1 MLLLC
6 YQIIIN
12 HGTPLEEEG
21 YIYFCTKSLFMAL
34 NSILKIFLPK
44 DRVFYQLFE
53 SVAEEL
59 VKMGDKLKEV
69 VNETDFDKRSKLIKE
84 LEDMEHVNDG
94 LTHNIFTE
102 LGKNFITP
110 FDREDIHYL
119 ASALDDIA
127 DYIYASAKKINF
139 YHVNPED
146 IGIRKFG
153 DLIALGC
160 VQVHKAV
167 TELRNMKN
175 MRQITDALVAINSI
189 ENQGDDIFDMSI
201 ERLFATEPDAKEV
214 IKKREIY
221 QVMEIVT
228 DKCEDAAN
236 VIESIII
243 KYA

>member
-1 MLLLC
+1 MS
-6 YQIIIN
+6 
-12 HGTPLEEEG
+12 G
-21 YIYFCTKSLFMAL
+21 F

-53 SVAEEL
+53 
-59 VKMGDKLKEV
+59 V
-69 VNETDFDKRSKLIKE
+69 VNEPDFEKRAALIKKI
-84 LEDMEHVNDG
+84 EDMEHVNDDH
-94 LTHNIFTE
+94 THQIFTE
-102 LGKNFITP
+102 LSRNFITP
-110 FDREDIHYL
+110 FDREDIHSL
-119 ASALDDIA
+119 ATSLDDIA

-139 YHVNPED
+139 YRVNPND
-146 IGIRKFG
+146 IGIQKFA
-153 DLIALGC
+153 DLICLGC

-221 QVMEIVT
+221 QIMEVVT

>member
-1 MLLLC
+1 
-6 YQIIIN
+6 
-12 HGTPLEEEG
+12 
-21 YIYFCTKSLFMAL
+21 MAF
-34 NSILKIFLPK
+34 NTILKIFLPK
-44 DRVFYQLFE
+44 DRIFYQLFE
-53 SVAEEL
+53 NVSEVL
-59 VKMGDKLKEV
+59 VKMGTKLKDV
-69 VNETDFDKRSKLIKE
+69 VSEPDFEQRAKLIKE
-84 LEDMEHVNDG
+84 VEDMEHTNDDY
-94 LTHNIFTE
+94 THQIFTE

-119 ASALDDIA
+119 ANSLDDIA

-139 YHVNPED
+139 YHVDPND
-146 IGIRKFG
+146 IGIQKMA

-160 VQVHKAV
+160 IQVHKAV

-175 MRQITDALVAINSI
+175 MRQITDALVAINSL
-189 ENQGDDIFDMSI
+189 ENQADDIFDMSI

-221 QVMEIVT
+221 QIMEIVT